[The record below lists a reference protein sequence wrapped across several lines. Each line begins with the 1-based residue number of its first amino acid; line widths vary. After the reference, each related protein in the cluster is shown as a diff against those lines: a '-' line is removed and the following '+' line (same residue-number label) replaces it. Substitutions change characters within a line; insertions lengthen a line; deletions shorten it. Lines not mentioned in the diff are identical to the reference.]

1 MTGISIVCRGPLC
14 CPGGPAFFR
23 QRRVRMPRNF
33 LWNFTPNCAILKETA
48 GISGRRRRGE
58 SSLLRVFLAEDESII
73 RETLRDTV
81 PWAQYGYTFAGEA
94 GDGEMALPL
103 IRQVKPDVLITDIR
117 MPFMDGLALSE
128 LVRKEFPE
136 MKIVI
141 ISGYDDFEY
150 ARQAISIGVDQ
161 YLLKPITKKTLLDVL
176 EELREKIQ
184 EDRAN
189 RNYLVRFHREA
200 EEYEQYTRKVFFERI
215 VSGQLSVQEIYESAA
230 KLDIDL
236 RAQCYALA
244 FFSVMP
250 EPFASAETYSEPGA
264 RLRDALLEHFLKY
277 PEYVLLRWNLSTY
290 ALLLKGETAR
300 MEELCSRCVE
310 TVRSQYAHHAPEQNW
325 YVAVG
330 HPTQRLSTLPNCFEE
345 VSRLWA
351 YRYILPQQHV
361 LTADTVSFLT
371 GTDSGNSQLDQL
383 DAGQVDPAILT
394 GVMQSASAQ
403 EIPSFAD
410 EYLHSV
416 EKALSSKP
424 FCQYL
429 MLSIRFTA
437 ARFAASLGVRQREAF
452 APLNCLELVG
462 HNVTEADLKDYL
474 CTILLRMA
482 QLRDQ
487 ASSSQCR
494 GLLKQALAYIDSHFT
509 EESLSLNQVAREV
522 NISANYLS
530 AVFSQEVGATFTE
543 YVTGKR
549 MELAKELLRTT
560 DKRSGEVAV
569 AVGYKDPHYFS
580 FLFKKTQGCTP
591 RDYRGGGKRP

>member
-1 MTGISIVCRGPLC
+1 M
-14 CPGGPAFFR
+14 
-23 QRRVRMPRNF
+23 
-33 LWNFTPNCAILKETA
+33 
-48 GISGRRRRGE
+48 
-58 SSLLRVFLAEDESII
+58 LRVFLVEDESII

-81 PWAQYGYTFAGEA
+81 PWEQYGYIFSGEA

-103 IRQVKPDVLITDIR
+103 IRQAKPDVLITDIR

-128 LVRKEFPE
+128 LVSREFPE
-136 MKIVI
+136 MKIII

-150 ARQAISIGVDQ
+150 ARKAISIGVDQ
-161 YLLKPITKKTLLDVL
+161 YLLKPITKKALLDVL
-176 EELREKIQ
+176 SELREKI
-184 EDRAN
+184 EGERAN
-189 RNYLVRFHREA
+189 RSYLAQFHREA
-200 EEYEQYTRKVFFERI
+200 EEYEQYTRRVFFER
-215 VSGQLSVQEIYESAA
+215 VVAGQLSVQEIYESAA

-236 RAQCYALA
+236 RAQCYTIA
-244 FFSVMP
+244 FFSVLP
-250 EPFASAETYSEPGA
+250 APSGSSEVYSEPGA

-277 PEYVLLRWNLSTY
+277 PEYILLRWNLTTY
-290 ALLLKGETAR
+290 AVLLKGETAR
-300 MEELCSRCVE
+300 MEDLSRRCVE
-310 TVRSQYAHHAPEQNW
+310 TVRSQYAAHAPERSW

-330 HPTQRLSTLPNCFEE
+330 RPTQRLSTLPHCFEE

-361 LTADTVSFLT
+361 LTADTVSFFT
-371 GTDSGNSQLDQL
+371 GTGSGNSQLDQL

-437 ARFAASLGVRQREAF
+437 ARFAASLGINQREAF
-452 APLNCLELVG
+452 APLTCLELVG
-462 HNVTEADLKDYL
+462 RNVTAADLKSYL
-474 CTILLRMA
+474 SAILLRVIE
-482 QLRDQ
+482 LRDQ
-487 ASSSQCR
+487 ASSSQYR
-494 GLLKQALAYIDSHFT
+494 SLLKQAVVYIDGHFT
-509 EESLSLNQVAREV
+509 EEALSLNQVAREV

-530 AVFSQEVGATFTE
+530 AIFSQEIGATFTE

-549 MELAKELLRTT
+549 MERARELLRTT